1 MQSAC
6 LKILV
11 VEMNILSIPKRICSM
26 TLKQFLTD
34 ILHFPSKQYLGLHF
48 KDFWISKNY
57 RAPTFSAELSNQ
69 IGKKNVYS
77 QGD

>member
-1 MQSAC
+1 
-6 LKILV
+6 
-11 VEMNILSIPKRICSM
+11 M

-34 ILHFPSKQYLGLHF
+34 ILHFPSKQCLGLHF

-69 IGKKNVYS
+69 IGKKKMFIPKVIKPRGSKHNLLLCV
-77 QGD
+77 